1 MTCAHLQLSVF
12 TWFYFLRAMAPY
24 FWSVIFWWMF
34 NLMSQKAQYSG
45 QTYVVLIDTSNMNF
59 SVLIS
64 MVCDGTCECIS
75 QTLESSAHLPQI
87 QMLVLISVAAV
98 AFLFSHAP
106 IVVSFATISIL
117 HIQLS
122 HLEWQQA
129 SLALMPVACIQ
140 QWLWKLY
147 PLKVVRVGVM
157 LMMEQPS
164 LLHTWFW
171 HIVEAV

>member
-1 MTCAHLQLSVF
+1 
-12 TWFYFLRAMAPY
+12 
-24 FWSVIFWWMF
+24 
-34 NLMSQKAQYSG
+34 MSQKAQYSG

-122 HLEWQQA
+122 HLE
-129 SLALMPVACIQ
+129 
-140 QWLWKLY
+140 
-147 PLKVVRVGVM
+147 
-157 LMMEQPS
+157 
-164 LLHTWFW
+164 
-171 HIVEAV
+171 